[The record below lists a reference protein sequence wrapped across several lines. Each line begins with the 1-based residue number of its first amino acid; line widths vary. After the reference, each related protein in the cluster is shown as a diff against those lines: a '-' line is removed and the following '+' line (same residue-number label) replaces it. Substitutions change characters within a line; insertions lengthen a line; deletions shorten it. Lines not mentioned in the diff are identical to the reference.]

1 MEGDAPFSRCDMEP
15 TRSGPREVRRV
26 SSDCGWPELGRA
38 SGVTATATRFGEE
51 EAPTQSGLRAVP
63 LTGTL
68 DLDVAVVDS
77 AMEVNSGNLDVSSA
91 WSRVVKEGR
100 RLKHVSEDANPQPR
114 PRLNQSRGKKPYG
127 IVGTCPEGNIQA
139 VKTKR
144 VSVFATKFL
153 PDLDAETLTKYL
165 KEKLHHD
172 VTCQKMD
179 TAQNRYSSFKVTVEC
194 DKVEDVY
201 EPQIWPHG
209 VFVRRFLSHAN
220 PGQMQAQWM

>member
-1 MEGDAPFSRCDMEP
+1 M
-15 TRSGPREVRRV
+15 
-26 SSDCGWPELGRA
+26 
-38 SGVTATATRFGEE
+38 
-51 EAPTQSGLRAVP
+51 
-63 LTGTL
+63 
-68 DLDVAVVDS
+68 
-77 AMEVNSGNLDVSSA
+77 
-91 WSRVVKEGR
+91 
-100 RLKHVSEDANPQPR
+100 SEDANAQPR

-153 PDLDAETLTKYL
+153 PDLDAETLTNYL

-172 VTCQKMD
+172 VICQKMD

-209 VFVRRFLSHAN
+209 VFVRRFFEPRKPRAN
-220 PGQMQAQWM
+220 AGPVDVVTTSSLRRMSASEALASTALKS